1 MRLRRQAVSKETVRR
16 LARTRRQACQLVL
29 GESAQRKTVVLIGGF
44 RGRHLFPAPIR
55 S

>member
-16 LARTRRQACQLVL
+16 LARTRHQACQLVL
-29 GESAQRKTVVLIGGF
+29 GERTQRQTIVLIGSF
-44 RGRHLFPAPIR
+44 RGRRLFPALVR